1 MDQRPGRSI
10 FLAEDDID
18 DQELLIEALLQL
30 DSTLQI
36 HVEDSG
42 EKAVAYLQKLTQEQ
56 TPCLIILD
64 YNLPKV
70 NGQQIL
76 ALLKQEEQ
84 FNTVKKLVWST
95 SNSPQYEQRCL
106 EEGALA
112 YLVKPSDLSGI
123 SSIAQIMLRYC
134 D

>member
-1 MDQRPGRSI
+1 MDQTEGRFI

-18 DQELLIEALLQL
+18 DQELLVEALLQL
-30 DSTLQI
+30 DTSLQI

-42 EKAVAYLQKLTQEQ
+42 EKAIDFLQNLDRKQ

-70 NGQQIL
+70 NGYQIL
-76 ALLKQEEQ
+76 NYLKSQERFHE
-84 FNTVKKLVWST
+84 VKKVVWST
-95 SNSPQYEQRCL
+95 SNSPQYEQSCL
-106 EEGALA
+106 KEGALA

-123 SSIAQIMLRYC
+123 ERIAQIMLQYC
-134 D
+134 E